1 MSGRDELLERAVAWF
16 ARHGIGDVSLRSLA
30 SGIGTSH
37 RMLIYHF
44 GSRDGLLSAVVEAV
58 ERGERDTLTSL
69 MAEASDP
76 YEVGA
81 RFWEHLVAR
90 ADTFAPLF
98 FELSAAAMQ
107 GKPYAAQLRGWLID
121 GWVEPLTEGFAR
133 LTSDA
138 VLARDFAHLALA
150 AARGLLF
157 EASVTGHHGSADAA
171 MARLTELIR
180 IAIEGR
186 PAPRVRDNAHPDA

>member
-16 ARHGIGDVSLRSLA
+16 ALHGIGDVSLRSLA
-30 SGIGTSH
+30 DGIGTSH

-58 ERGERDTLTSL
+58 ERGERDTLTAL
-69 MAEASDP
+69 LADASDP
-76 YEVGA
+76 YQAGA

-107 GKPYAAQLRGWLID
+107 GKPYASQLRSWLLD
-121 GWVEPLTEGFAR
+121 GWVGPLTEGFAR

-138 VLARDFAHLALA
+138 VLARDLAHLALA

-157 EASVTGHHGSADAA
+157 EVSVTGDRGAPDAA
-171 MARLTELIR
+171 MQRLTDLIR
-180 IAIEGR
+180 VTLER
-186 PAPRVRDNAHPDA
+186 